1 MSWQVSCTL
10 VINECQVAEVSL
22 SFSRL
27 GNEVIYNFIFHEIRF
42 YQADEFGLK
51 KNWIFISGPNLM
63 KCWAD
68 VRCLCPNYYQLGA
81 PVKNRWKY
89 NTNNKIFFQIHTYI
103 TYVVDRNFIQGLG
116 CNFYLLSSS
125 LQLFFIFFAVV
136 TMNSER
142 KIFKKFKDCMISPY
156 LVIAYEFHEFNE
168 WLSKWMQCW

>member
-27 GNEVIYNFIFHEIRF
+27 RMKSSTTSFSMKFDFTKQMNS
-42 YQADEFGLK
+42 AS